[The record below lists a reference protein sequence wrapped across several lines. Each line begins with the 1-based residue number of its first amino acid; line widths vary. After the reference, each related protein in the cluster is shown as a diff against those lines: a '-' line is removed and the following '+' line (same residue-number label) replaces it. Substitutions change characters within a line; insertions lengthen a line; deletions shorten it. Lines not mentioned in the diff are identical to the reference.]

1 MTNKSKKFLASEKW
15 RQQVRGA
22 MWQHKKIV
30 IPTLICLLLG
40 VGGLIYMCF
49 FMKEQAPQ
57 VVKGCCALVPS
68 ESATQKND
76 AIISILT
83 RISWA
88 AFVICL
94 FISTIYVVRTLTPI
108 FSLRKK
114 ETYITWSQTWVL
126 IAFGIMI
133 IGLILVL
140 NVSKDSAA
148 YLSLTVIGAVLGW
161 VFQDT
166 IKSVVAFFYLR
177 ANGLIHIGDWIELPS
192 HGVDGMLK
200 TITLTTA
207 TVENW
212 DTTTSAFP
220 TYLLH
225 SEHFMNNQKMMEG
238 RTHGRRM
245 MKTFIIDT
253 GWIHAVSEKEA
264 EYIKQK
270 IEPCGL
276 ESLTKEIVVNET
288 LNIEIYRRYLYHW
301 LMQHEKVSHEPRLIV
316 RWLEQTNEGLP
327 LQVYAFITD
336 TNLAPFEWQQSKI
349 IEHIVKSLEWFDL
362 QLYQSPSGYD
372 ASNNNL
378 YLTRKQAN
386 YRKEHNV

>member
-68 ESATQKND
+68 ESATPKND